1 MKNYS
6 EKVWTLLMVFK
17 THGIIHFPSIYFWNS
32 SSVISVATVNSK
44 SENPNLFTNKNYT
57 PNIEVVFLICQQLKM
72 TTGDQKAYFNFRLRW
87 DKNESTIPQYI
98 KLKFVVSVD
107 SIFHTSYFLKFKINM
122 TTTGHQYLFDKNM
135 QKCTF
140 YERLANSFQI

>member
-44 SENPNLFTNKNYT
+44 SENPNLLTNKNYT
-57 PNIEVVFLICQQLKM
+57 PSPNIEVVFLICQQLKM

-107 SIFHTSYFLKFKINM
+107 SIFHTSYFLKFKINITDNYWSPVFIWQKYAKM
-122 TTTGHQYLFDKNM
+122 YLLWKVG
-135 QKCTF
+135 K
-140 YERLANSFQI
+140 